1 MGTVYEKLTIDFNRT
16 LIMGEKIFE
25 FKNNGDSFVI
35 NNVNTPKDW
44 GNFLWSRQGYIA
56 RVTHTGSGESYYISE
71 KADMCQLNNNSVRY
85 LYLRDDDSNT
95 SWNIG
100 EGPLLEPVSNYKCVH
115 HISHTYLESEKD
127 GVNASLRIFVP
138 YEGFCE
144 IWTLRI
150 KNNSNQTGKLSIF
163 VAVNFDLEGFKYP
176 RYHEMFRTMNA
187 TYKKHLNGIFCSSAH
202 VYAPHKRYNGY
213 LAGSEK
219 VFAYDANTTCFTG
232 PIGSF
237 QNPQTLMQGADCT
250 NSSRTCYDVGAVL
263 QNKIELAPK
272 QEKTIHFIYGLSES
286 PDEAIETAK
295 SYFSGDKIEKT
306 FRATNE
312 ALLNKYASLTVKTPD
327 RQIND
332 VMNNWLKKQVEL
344 CIVGKKGVRDN
355 AQIASALLTYM
366 PDAARAEILEIL
378 RHQFKDGH
386 AVLTWYPYDDTRYS
400 DQPFWIVWSII
411 ELIKET
417 GDFSILD
424 KVTEYQDEGKATV
437 LEHMKAAINRLLD
450 DRGKNGLV
458 RIFFAD
464 WNDALNV
471 TDDPEAESVMLSIQF
486 CYALKE
492 MSILCD
498 KIGDNEY
505 MNFLQE
511 KYAEVRDAINK
522 NAWDGNWY
530 ARVLSSKGN
539 IGSKDS
545 EGSKIYL
552 NPQVWAI
559 LAELPD
565 DDMEQRVLKSIDDME
580 EDFGFAINKPAY
592 TQYSPHVGRMGL
604 MLHGLYENGGVYC
617 HASAFK
623 IAADAKLGRG
633 QEAYRTL
640 KKIMP
645 DSEKNPY
652 TQSETEPFVFTNCYA
667 LNPDCYGKA
676 DRSWTTGTSAWAMKG
691 LYEGIMGA
699 QKDYDGLRIDP
710 CLPPHWEK
718 AEMTRTFRGA
728 KYHIKIANPDHIS
741 GGKVTISVDGK
752 EIAGQILPLF
762 SDDEIHRVV
771 VTLKKE

>member
-1 MGTVYEKLTIDFNRT
+1 MSK
-16 LIMGEKIFE
+16 KIFE
-25 FKNNGDSFVI
+25 FENNGDSFVI

-44 GNFLWSRQGYIA
+44 GNYLWSRQNYIA
-56 RVTHTGSGESYYISE
+56 RVTHTGSGESYYIDE
-71 KADMCQLNNNSVRY
+71 KANMCQLNNNEVRC
-85 LYLRDDDSNT
+85 LYLRDDNT
-95 SWNIG
+95 GTCWNIG

-115 HISHTYLESEKD
+115 HISHTWLKSEKD
-127 GVNASLRIFVP
+127 GANASLRIFVP

-144 IWTLRI
+144 IWTLKI
-150 KNNSNQTGKLSIF
+150 KNNSRRTKKLSIF
-163 VAVNFDLEGFKYP
+163 AAVNFCLEGFKYP

-187 TYKKHLNGIFCSSAH
+187 TYDPQLNGIYCLSAH

-213 LAGSEK
+213 LTSSEK
-219 VFAYDANTTCFTG
+219 VFAYDANTTRFTG

-237 QNPQTLMQGADCT
+237 QNPQPLLSGADCT
-250 NSSRTCYDVGAVL
+250 GSSRTCYDVGAIL
-263 QNKIELAPK
+263 QNKVEIAAGE
-272 QEKTIHFIYGLSES
+272 EKIIHFIYGLSES
-286 PDEAIETAK
+286 LNEAVKAAK

-332 VMNNWLKKQVEL
+332 IMNNWLKKQVEL

-355 AQIASALLTYM
+355 AQIASALLMYM

-400 DQPFWIVWSII
+400 DQPFWIIWMVT

-424 KVTEYQDEGKATV
+424 EVIEYQDGGKGTV
-437 LEHMKAAINRLLD
+437 LEHIKAAVNRLLD

-458 RIFFAD
+458 KIFFAD

-471 TDDPEAESVMLSIQF
+471 TDDPEAESVMLSVQF
-486 CYALKE
+486 CLALKE
-492 MSILCD
+492 MSILCEKTGD
-498 KIGDNEY
+498 KKYAG
-505 MNFLQE
+505 FLRE
-511 KYAEVRDAINK
+511 KYAEVKDAINK
-522 NAWDGNWY
+522 HAWDGDWY
-530 ARVLSSKGN
+530 ARVLSDKGN
-539 IGSKDS
+539 IGSKNS
-545 EGSKIYL
+545 PGSKIYL
-552 NPQVWAI
+552 NPQIWAI

-565 DDMEQRVLKSIDDME
+565 ENMQEKLLKSIDDME

-592 TQYSPHVGRMGL
+592 TEYSPHIGRMGL

-623 IAADAKLGRG
+623 IVADAKLGRG
-633 QEAYRTL
+633 KEALRTL

-652 TQSETEPFVFTNCYA
+652 MQSETEPFVFTNCYA

-676 DRSWTTGTSAWAMKG
+676 DRSWTTGTAAWAMKG
-691 LYEGIMGA
+691 LYEAIMGI

-710 CLPPHWEK
+710 CPPPDWEK

-728 KYHIKIANPDHIS
+728 KYHICISNPDRIS
-741 GGKVTISVDGK
+741 KGKMTISVDGK
-752 EIAGQILPLF
+752 EIAGQTLPLF
-762 SDDEIHRVV
+762 GDDKIHRVDV
-771 VTLKKE
+771 LLAKG